1 MQLMERNPE
10 FAQLMNNP
18 QLLRET
24 LQASANPVR
33 HENDCCL
40 DTCPTVSHIQEQFLQ
55 PRCESDLAGSP
66 QALQVDMQGL
76 MREQMRNADRAMS
89 NIESHPEGFNMLR
102 RMYENIQVRQRCPQ
116 VHLLIVKLTSARLF
130 SPHKQAD
137 WQQQRQ
143 LCTSTFPLHSLNC

>member
-1 MQLMERNPE
+1 MLSPIPVVEDTDLLGKIMQLMERNPE

-33 HENDCCL
+33 APDQLCVGYSGSLLLCYGDSFIRRQLFCCSG
-40 DTCPTVSHIQEQFLQ
+40 VQS
-55 PRCESDLAGSP
+55 
-66 QALQVDMQGL
+66 L

-102 RMYENIQVRQRCPQ
+102 RMYENIQVG
-116 VHLLIVKLTSARLF
+116 
-130 SPHKQAD
+130 
-137 WQQQRQ
+137 
-143 LCTSTFPLHSLNC
+143 